1 MSTAFATYVPR
12 ALPLALIAYV
22 VAVVL
27 AHVLLP
33 VSWTWL
39 IAFAA
44 LVGMLF
50 TYPVHAALQGAHVRL
65 EVGLSAGCMVAGLLG
80 LLVSPIVLIAAI
92 AAHGL
97 LDAVKYVG
105 VGAAVP
111 VWHLIG
117 CALFDVAYAA
127 YLTTFL

>member
-1 MSTAFATYVPR
+1 MSTVFATYAPR
-12 ALPLALIAYV
+12 ALPLAFTGYV
-22 VAVVL
+22 MAVVL
-27 AHVLLP
+27 AHVVLP

-39 IAFAA
+39 IGFAA
-44 LVGMLF
+44 LLGMLF

-65 EVGLSAGCMVAGLLG
+65 EVGVSAGFVVAGLLG
-80 LLVSPIVLIAAI
+80 LLISPIILIAAI

-105 VGAAVP
+105 VGATVP
-111 VWHLIG
+111 VWYLIG